1 MSNLTKK
8 HKFIILIVS
17 GGTIILGAFIWSM
30 VINLGQVSLSNP
42 VPELSVPEEISEII
56 DNTRE
61 NNNPSTEVKEIAE
74 ILEQETNRNSDS
86 PEDNNDIPIDTG
98 LNLDIK

>member
-1 MSNLTKK
+1 
-8 HKFIILIVS
+8 
-17 GGTIILGAFIWSM
+17 M